1 MTLRESMEK
10 QGNWLFKWRS
20 YFPLLGI
27 PVLLMALSNANS
39 IEKTYGD
46 LAGGLWGILCISIS
60 FLGFSIRCLTAGY
73 VSAGT
78 SGRNTQSQV
87 AEMLNTTGMYSLVQH
102 PLYLGNFIIMLGLAL
117 FTQVWWFVLIICLAF
132 WIYYERIIFAEE
144 EFLTGKFGDSFLD
157 WTAKTPIFFPNFR
170 KLEKP
175 ALQFSVKT
183 VLRREFSTF
192 FAIIVSFTILHTVI
206 DIITEGK
213 LKISLLW
220 IIFFGGGLI
229 IYLILYF
236 LKKKTRI
243 LHVKGR

>member
-1 MTLRESMEK
+1 MTLSESMEK

-27 PVLLMALSNANS
+27 PVLLMALSSAGS
-39 IEKTYGD
+39 IEKVYGD
-46 LAGGLWGILCISIS
+46 LADKLWSLFCILIS
-60 FLGFSIRCLTAGY
+60 FLGFSVRCLTAGY
-73 VSAGT
+73 VSGGT
-78 SGRNTQSQV
+78 SGKNTQSQV
-87 AEMLNTTGMYSLVQH
+87 AEMLNTTGMYSIVRH

-117 FTQVWWFVLIICLAF
+117 FIQVWWFALIICLAF
-132 WIYYERIIFAEE
+132 WLYYERIIFAEE
-144 EFLTGKFGDSFLD
+144 EFLRKKFGDSFLK
-157 WTAKTPIFFPNFR
+157 WAAKTPVFFPSFSNL
-170 KLEKP
+170 KKP
-175 ALQFSVKT
+175 ALQLSIRT

-192 FAIIVSFTILHTVI
+192 FAIIASFTVLNITA
-206 DIITEGK
+206 DIVTEGK

-220 IIFFGGGLI
+220 VIFFGSGLI